1 MTRSDLTQPL
11 LLPPRWETARLVIE
25 DGRSPDVSSLHA
37 IFSACAY
44 VAPWD
49 DTFREV
55 PLADLVALVNRSQT
69 AVGEDYRFKLQCVRE
84 KATGEIAG
92 YFHVSHGAPEPHTV
106 WISILVFHPD
116 FQKQQYGRETIDGLC
131 HQLLALGY
139 EAIWLKVYLK
149 NWPALRFWISNG
161 FTKILKYEGDK
172 TLTPSSYAAIRL
184 ERKLR

>member
-1 MTRSDLTQPL
+1 MTQPDAAQPP
-11 LLPPRWETARLVIE
+11 LLPTRWETARLLVE
-25 DGRSPDVSSLHA
+25 DGRSQDAPSLHA

-55 PLADLVALVNRSQT
+55 PLTDLAALVNRSLT
-69 AVGEDYRFKLQCVRE
+69 ADGEDYGFKLQCVQE
-84 KATGEIAG
+84 KATGEIVG
-92 YFHVSHGAPEPHTV
+92 YFHVSHGAPEPHGV

-116 FQKQQYGRETIDGLC
+116 YQKQQYGRETIDGLC
-131 HQLLALGY
+131 RQFLALGY

-149 NWPALRFWISNG
+149 NWPALRFWIGNG
-161 FTKILKYEGDK
+161 FTTILKYEGDK
-172 TLTPSSYAAIRL
+172 TMTSTSYAAIRL